1 MNMLV
6 NVDNIKPQFKELKR
20 SHEESVKTSKLKG
33 PLSAGKTYWI
43 KTSGLFGKELIV
55 FVLNVSLICPLK
67 FALVPN
73 LKVSL
78 VLRTRDHFKFYPCKQ
93 GYILSL
99 WRWV

>member
-55 FVLNVSLICPLK
+55 LYYTSYLSPQICTRPKLK
-67 FALVPN
+67 GI
-73 LKVSL
+73 
-78 VLRTRDHFKFYPCKQ
+78 TRAPH
-93 GYILSL
+93 S
-99 WRWV
+99 